1 MHYLRAQIYSPEK
14 NNTTM
19 KYTHVLAGLMCLLLI
34 NACGNKIDETVVTNI
49 QESGEKVQAGKSQL
63 AGIIERTKVLADKI
77 ALVPTDVQK
86 KKEFIEFYQ
95 IASAVSA
102 RKMPLEDMY
111 TDMETKLQSLEEG
124 FRSGKVKKEE
134 VMKELEMIN
143 YQSSEMQNKL
153 PVIVHISDSLVGVYD
168 KMIVGATGTPQ
179 PVQLPDAAGIL
190 PSSTGTGI
198 PGAAA
203 AASSTSPS
211 STGTGTGTGAA
222 QNTGTS
228 TVPTGTDA
236 QAVDKERMMKSG
248 EKKVNKTLINQ

>member
-1 MHYLRAQIYSPEK
+1 
-14 NNTTM
+14 
-19 KYTHVLAGLMCLLLI
+19 
-34 NACGNKIDETVVTNI
+34 
-49 QESGEKVQAGKSQL
+49 
-63 AGIIERTKVLADKI
+63 
-77 ALVPTDVQK
+77 
-86 KKEFIEFYQ
+86 
-95 IASAVSA
+95 
-102 RKMPLEDMY
+102 
-111 TDMETKLQSLEEG
+111 
-124 FRSGKVKKEE
+124 
-134 VMKELEMIN
+134 
-143 YQSSEMQNKL
+143 
-153 PVIVHISDSLVGVYD
+153 
-168 KMIVGATGTPQ
+168 MIVGATGTPQ

>member
-1 MHYLRAQIYSPEK
+1 
-14 NNTTM
+14 M
-19 KYTHVLAGLMCLLLI
+19 KYTHVLASLLCLLLI
-34 NACGNKIDETVVTNI
+34 NACGNKIDETVVTTI

-86 KKEFIEFYQ
+86 KDEFIKFYQ

-124 FRSGKVKKEE
+124 YRSGKVKKEE

-143 YQSSEMQNKL
+143 YQSSEIQNKL
-153 PVIVHISDSLVGVYD
+153 PVIVRISDSLVGVYD
-168 KMIVGATGTPQ
+168 KMIVGAKGTPQ
-179 PVQLPDAAGIL
+179 PVQLPDAAGMGTQ
-190 PSSTGTGI
+190 PSSTSTGI

-203 AASSTSPS
+203 SGTGIPDAAGSSTSPA
-211 STGTGTGTGAA
+211 GTGTGTGAI
-222 QNTGTS
+222 QGTGSS
-228 TVPTGTDA
+228 TTPTGVDG

-248 EKKVNKTLINQ
+248 EKKVNKTLTNQ